1 MKAARMSFS
10 RKIFRNHNQ
19 IRFPALPEPPKTK
32 FQKKT
37 TFRKNYAS
45 WGCGSI
51 ETKFCKITPP
61 GGAGGPQRAPQHKI
75 SQNYVAWGVRGGPQD
90 NILQKLRSLGGAD
103 PQKQNSAELR
113 PLGVR
118 GAPKGPPNKKIRK
131 ITSPGGS
138 GGPQDKIPQNYVPWE
153 GSGGPPRQ
161 NSAKL
166 CPLGGSGEPRKASPR
181 QHSTKLRPLGGSGGP
196 PKGSPRQN
204 STKFVRARDRAGD
217 STGGPERAPK
227 DKIPEVSGGTKSE
240 VSRGTKSESFRGDQI
255 RSFRGDQIRGFKGD
269 QI

>member
-138 GGPQDKIPQNYVPWE
+138 GGP
-153 GSGGPPRQ
+153 PRQ

-166 CPLGGSGEPRKASPR
+166 
-181 QHSTKLRPLGGSGGP
+181 RPLGGVRGAPKTKFSKIVSPGGVRGA
-196 PKGSPRQN
+196 PKGFPKTTFHKITPPGGVRGASEGLPK
-204 STKFVRARDRAGD
+204 TKFN
-217 STGGPERAPK
+217 
-227 DKIPEVSGGTKSE
+227 KICQGA
-240 VSRGTKSESFRGDQI
+240 
-255 RSFRGDQIRGFKGD
+255 
-269 QI
+269 